1 MCSDK
6 VVLQL
11 ENINKVFEAG
21 TPRANQVLHEV
32 NEQLVQGELV
42 AMMGPSGSG
51 KSTLLNIMGLLDTP
65 SSGELF
71 IKGQATTQLD
81 DAGRTALRSQHLG
94 FVFQFHHLVGAFN
107 VLENVLMPLLC
118 RLVKPTK
125 DELEYAAYFVS
136 RLAIA
141 DWPQRSATE
150 LSGGQPQGL
159 AIARA
164 LVTKPALLLADEPTG
179 NLDTKTADEVFQ
191 LFEQFNAETGCATLI
206 VTHDARLSARCERV
220 IHLLDGRVV

>member
-65 SSGELF
+65 AVASCLL
-71 IKGQATTQLD
+71 KGKPPH
-81 DAGRTALRSQHLG
+81 S
-94 FVFQFHHLVGAFN
+94 
-107 VLENVLMPLLC
+107 LMMQGVPLC
-118 RLVKPTK
+118 VRNT
-125 DELEYAAYFVS
+125 
-136 RLAIA
+136 
-141 DWPQRSATE
+141 
-150 LSGGQPQGL
+150 
-159 AIARA
+159 
-164 LVTKPALLLADEPTG
+164 
-179 NLDTKTADEVFQ
+179 
-191 LFEQFNAETGCATLI
+191 
-206 VTHDARLSARCERV
+206 
-220 IHLLDGRVV
+220 